1 MSFLNDVIQI
11 LVKYHTQLLQGVG
24 NTMLIALT
32 ATAAGLV
39 IGLLTGVVRTAPLP
53 HNPVLRVLHRLL
65 KYGGRERFIVGR
77 VLGEEPLPAVR
88 LP

>member
-11 LVKYHTQLLQGVG
+11 FVKYHTQLLQGVG

-53 HNPVLRVLHRLL
+53 PRKGGARFAGRRADGEPRRTHRN
-65 KYGGRERFIVGR
+65 GRRRARRAYV
-77 VLGEEPLPAVR
+77 
-88 LP
+88 